1 MTTDKFTV
9 CKKTRKIA
17 ANSLY
22 IVLKKVLSSNEPVSE
37 AQFRDKWLQELRKHK
52 DIFPEGWYTPP
63 PHGIGVLF
71 ATDRNVERLK
81 FKSLRFEEY
90 WPQNNIYLNKKCGFA
105 MLYCSPVDRKSGIIG
120 DFGMSI
126 YFGKNKNIKEIIKKE
141 LNILYSIFNKVSVNM
156 KLLDIHKIAKQE
168 AEKNGFTN
176 EWWISNTDPTGTNYG
191 HTIPGLLPE
200 WNKKEINI
208 LNTEN
213 FQKIIKLINE
223 GRRFVNAHEEII
235 IKPGLAFTIEPRA
248 LPKNNSKMPTIY
260 FHTIALFKEG
270 GGKELLTDFD
280 EIFKLVGMSY
290 ML

>member
-1 MTTDKFTV
+1 
-9 CKKTRKIA
+9 
-17 ANSLY
+17 
-22 IVLKKVLSSNEPVSE
+22 
-37 AQFRDKWLQELRKHK
+37 
-52 DIFPEGWYTPP
+52 
-63 PHGIGVLF
+63 
-71 ATDRNVERLK
+71 
-81 FKSLRFEEY
+81 
-90 WPQNNIYLNKKCGFA
+90 
-105 MLYCSPVDRKSGIIG
+105 
-120 DFGMSI
+120 
-126 YFGKNKNIKEIIKKE
+126 
-141 LNILYSIFNKVSVNM
+141 
-156 KLLDIHKIAKQE
+156 
-168 AEKNGFTN
+168 
-176 EWWISNTDPTGTNYG
+176 NYG